1 VKNGWLRWCGQNLL
15 VLLALAFL
23 AIVWEQ
29 GVRIFEIKR
38 YLLPAPTAVFRALIE
53 SRAFLATHSW
63 ATIKTMLMGF
73 GIATGLGI
81 LLALGMLLSPLL
93 ARLMQPLIVVSQTL
107 PTVITAPML
116 LIWVGFSLQTK
127 VIATVLNA
135 FFPIVV
141 SLYDGLRSPDRSQ
154 VEMLQAAGATPW
166 QIFVKLRLPASTPM
180 LFSGLK
186 VASTASVTGAMVGEW
201 IVGKDGLGYYVRS
214 MAGQLETADVFAG
227 VLLVSLIGVL
237 FYLVIT
243 GLERLAMP
251 WYFVNKQTESGGY

>member
-1 VKNGWLRWCGQNLL
+1 MKPSRWLVSNLL
-15 VLLALAFL
+15 VTLALLAVMFA
-23 AIVWEQ
+23 WEQ
-29 GVRIFEIKR
+29 GVHSFEIKR
-38 YLLPAPTAVFRALIE
+38 YLLPAPTAIFRALVD
-53 SRAFLATHSW
+53 SREFLTVHTLATVRTVL
-63 ATIKTMLMGF
+63 AGF
-73 GIATGLGI
+73 GISLGLAI
-81 LLALGMLLSPLL
+81 LLALGMLFSPLL

-116 LIWVGFSLQTK
+116 VIWIGFSFATK
-127 VIATVLNA
+127 VVATVLNA

-141 SLYDGLRSPDRSQ
+141 SLYDGLRSPDLSQ
-154 VEMLQAAGATPW
+154 IEMLQAAGASPW

-237 FYLVIT
+237 FYLGIT
-243 GLERLAMP
+243 ALERVVMP
-251 WYFVNKQTESGGY
+251 WYFVTKQSESGGV

>member
-1 VKNGWLRWCGQNLL
+1 MKNGWLRWCGQNLL